1 MRKTTPAHFLALA
14 LVGLVSASAQAGWLD
29 DLQKKLG
36 DFQSAPSATGGVT
49 AALSDEEVVRGLKED
64 CWRKACR
71 CD

>member
-36 DFQSAPSATGGVT
+36 ISSPLHPLPVG
-49 AALSDEEVVRGLKED
+49 
-64 CWRKACR
+64 
-71 CD
+71 